1 MRAGQMTTTRRRS
14 TPESLA
20 RTREKHASLTETGP
34 VMEAAARFL
43 EARPRSVAETR
54 RRLLRACY
62 PEALVEQ
69 VVARL
74 VEVGYLDDEAFAR
87 AWVESR
93 DRAHPRGAAALRREL
108 ATRGVASD
116 AIAAALARGR
126 AAATGGA
133 AAAGGPTASGES
145 TIPGPAATG
154 ESTIPGPAAT
164 GAGTSAGAGRRPP
177 ATGGNASL
185 ETAVTGES
193 GVGGWSPEDPLP
205 DPERVAADRVLARRS
220 STLLREPDLR
230 RRRDRAYALLV
241 RNGFDPETCR
251 SAVRRWMAAESANSM
266 LDADA
271 EGVEPGDDA

>member
-20 RTREKHASLTETGP
+20 RTRERHASLTETGP

-62 PEALVEQ
+62 PEALVDQ
-69 VVARL
+69 VVTRL

-116 AIAAALARGR
+116 AIAAALARGG
-126 AAATGGA
+126 AAATGG
-133 AAAGGPTASGES
+133 PTAS
-145 TIPGPAATG
+145 G